1 MFKTPFLS
9 RAFALAAIIALAGT
23 ACSRVDVNSPQIR
36 GIGYVRLDEVV
47 KHHPLYDQLSQIDDA
62 IAAIN
67 LAASAPQV
75 PRSAK
80 QIASDVKELNVELK
94 QAQDRAN
101 KILAQKQADYNRKE
115 QAAIAAA
122 LAASGE
128 GGAGAAAAAAQLSAG
143 SAQQAQSAAQT
154 ADREY
159 VAYQQSVIAQNNA
172 AFATISKQ
180 LQEQANRKYDA
191 LAEQL
196 TQKEAAAQLKLSQA
210 DAPTRLTIKTRLSNL
225 ALDDAT
231 RKSLQAQL
239 TAMEKREADAA
250 ARQRAADEKTLLAF
264 RRQLQQQTAAAV
276 SAQAAKLRSQTQAQL
291 QSRRNEVSSQ
301 LRGLGAPPP
310 LPANLSPAT
319 KAKIQQI
326 QQQFAASFQADA
338 QQTIDD
344 YNATKDDLDRQ
355 YAALHGADVGA
366 TGAAAK
372 QLADL
377 QRRRG
382 DLYDKIVAQIQNE
395 TARIARDRGLKVVF
409 VDVEATPG
417 GYDLTDEVT
426 KDIESLHE

>member
-1 MFKTPFLS
+1 MFKTPSPS
-9 RAFALAAIIALAGT
+9 RAFALAVIIAIAGT
-23 ACSRVDVNSPQIR
+23 ACSRVDVNSSQIR
-36 GIGYVRLDEVV
+36 GVGYVRLDDVV
-47 KHHPLYDQLSQIDDA
+47 KHHPLYNQLSQIDDA

-80 QIASDVKELNVELK
+80 EIAQDVKALNADLK
-94 QAQDRAN
+94 AAQSRAN

-115 QAAIAAA
+115 QAAVAAA
-122 LAASGE
+122 LAAAGE
-128 GGAGAAAAAAQLSAG
+128 GNAGAAAAAQMNAG
-143 SAQQAQSAAQT
+143 SSQQAQNAAQA
-154 ADREY
+154 ADKQFE
-159 VAYQQSVIAQNNA
+159 AYQRSVIDQNNA
-172 AFATISKQ
+172 AFQTVSKE
-180 LQEQANRKYDA
+180 LQAQANNKYNA
-191 LAEQL
+191 LAAQL
-196 TQKEAAAQLKLSQA
+196 SQKESAAQLKLSQA
-210 DAPTRLTIKTRLSNL
+210 DAPTRLSVKTRLSNL

-231 RKSLQAQL
+231 RKRLQAQL
-239 TAMEKREADAA
+239 AGLQKKESDATNA
-250 ARQRAADEKTLLAF
+250 ERAADEKRLLAY
-264 RRQLQQQTAAAV
+264 RRQLQAQTASAV
-276 SAQAAKLRSQTQAQL
+276 GAQAAKLRSQTQAQL
-291 QSRRNEVSSQ
+291 QSQRNKVSSQ
-301 LRGLGAPPP
+301 LRGLGPQQQ
-310 LPANLSPAT
+310 LPTNLSPAT

-326 QQQFAASFQADA
+326 QQQFAAQFQADA

-377 QRRRG
+377 QRQRG
-382 DLYDKIVAQIQNE
+382 DLYDKIVAQIKDS

-417 GYDLTDEVT
+417 GYDLTNEVT

>member
-1 MFKTPFLS
+1 MFKTPSPS
-9 RAFALAAIIALAGT
+9 RAFALAAIIAIAGT
-23 ACSRVDVNSPQIR
+23 SCSRVDVNSPQIR
-36 GIGYVRLDEVV
+36 GVGYVRLDDVV
-47 KHHPLYDQLSQIDDA
+47 KHHPLYGQLSQIDDA

-80 QIASDVKELNVELK
+80 EIAQDVKQLNGELK
-94 QAQDRAN
+94 AAQARAN

-115 QAAIAAA
+115 QAAVAAA
-122 LAASGE
+122 LAAAGE
-128 GGAGAAAAAAQLSAG
+128 GNAGTAAAAQMNAG
-143 SAQQAQSAAQT
+143 SSQQAQSAAQ
-154 ADREY
+154 AAGKQFE
-159 VAYQQSVIAQNNA
+159 AYQRSVIDQNNA
-172 AFATISKQ
+172 AFATVSKE
-180 LQEQANRKYDA
+180 LQAQANAKYNA
-191 LAEQL
+191 LASQL
-196 TQKEAAAQLKLSQA
+196 SQKEAAAQLKLSQA
-210 DAPTRLTIKTRLSNL
+210 DAPTRLTVKTRLSNL

-231 RKSLQAQL
+231 RKRLQAQL
-239 TAMEKREADAA
+239 TGLEKKEADAA
-250 ARQRAADEKTLLAF
+250 NRQRVADEKRLLAY
-264 RRQLQQQTAAAV
+264 RGQLQAQTASALG
-276 SAQAAKLRSQTQAQL
+276 AQAAKLRSQTQAQL
-291 QSRRNEVSSQ
+291 ESRRNAVSSQ
-301 LRGLGAPPP
+301 LRGLGPQQQ
-310 LPANLSPAT
+310 LPANLSEAT

-326 QQQFAASFQADA
+326 QEQFAAQFQADA

-377 QRRRG
+377 QRQRG
-382 DLYDKIVAQIQNE
+382 DLYDKIVAQIKDS

-417 GYDLTDEVT
+417 GYDLTNEVT

>member
-1 MFKTPFLS
+1 MFKTPSLS
-9 RAFALAAIIALAGT
+9 RAFALAVIIAIAGT

-36 GIGYVRLDEVV
+36 GVGYVRLDEVV
-47 KHHPLYDQLSQIDDA
+47 KHHPLYNQLSQIDDA

-80 QIASDVKELNVELK
+80 EIAQDVKQLNAELK
-94 QAQDRAN
+94 AAQDRAN

-115 QAAIAAA
+115 QAAVAAA
-122 LAASGE
+122 LAAAGE
-128 GGAGAAAAAAQLSAG
+128 GGAGAAAAAQMNAG
-143 SAQQAQSAAQT
+143 SSQQAQNAARA
-154 ADREY
+154 ADQQFQ
-159 VAYQQSVIAQNNA
+159 AYQRSVIDQNNA
-172 AFATISKQ
+172 AFQTVSKE
-180 LQEQANRKYDA
+180 LQAQANNKYNA
-191 LAEQL
+191 LAAQL
-196 TQKEAAAQLKLSQA
+196 SQKEAAAQLKLSQA
-210 DAPTRLTIKTRLSNL
+210 DAPTRLSVKTRLSNL

-231 RKSLQAQL
+231 RKRLEAQL
-239 TAMEKREADAA
+239 AGLQKREADAA
-250 ARQRAADEKTLLAF
+250 NAERAVDEKRLRAY
-264 RRQLQQQTAAAV
+264 RVQLQSETANAV

-291 QSRRNEVSSQ
+291 QSRRDAVSSQ
-301 LRGLGAPPP
+301 LRGLGPQQQ
-310 LPANLSPAT
+310 LPANLSAAT
-319 KAKIQQI
+319 KTKIQQI
-326 QQQFAASFQADA
+326 QQQFAAQFQADA

-344 YNATKDDLDRQ
+344 YNTTKDDLDRQ

-377 QRRRG
+377 QRQRG
-382 DLYDKIVAQIQNE
+382 DLYDKIVAQIKDS

-417 GYDLTDEVT
+417 GYDLTNEVT